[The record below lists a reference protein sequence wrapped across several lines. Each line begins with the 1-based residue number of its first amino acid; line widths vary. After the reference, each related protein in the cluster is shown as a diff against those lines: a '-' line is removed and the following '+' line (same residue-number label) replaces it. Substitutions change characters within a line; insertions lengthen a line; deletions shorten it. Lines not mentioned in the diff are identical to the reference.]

1 MGRKKSNFPLK
12 PIPVKLDAA
21 LLARIDAL
29 AARMGEGRSTIMRF
43 AMRIGLENLQKA
55 IDSGADL
62 DQLTRQTSY
71 PKHQEQSSL
80 VEEGGKSEKPPK
92 ITSVTYT
99 NPTRPRRRRRGKGGD
114 DIVKFSPGEQN

>member
-62 DQLTRQTSY
+62 DQLARHAGPTIY
-71 PKHQEQSSL
+71 PRHQDQSSL
-80 VEEGGKSEKPPK
+80 VEEQPPPEIPPPRK
-92 ITSVTYT
+92 HK
-99 NPTRPRRRRRGKGGD
+99 RP
-114 DIVKFSPGEQN
+114 